1 MTCSDSSVIIIESCY
16 FFVKKQI
23 LPKEVEKLFRDNE
36 AFEGVSDFQRT
47 VTGAINFK
55 GVYLVSFSSEEFAR
69 NCVEMD
75 MEINGILLDKF
86 LLWDYKRK
94 KFLFRQI
101 LKTRS
106 FKLNQNY
113 LMENLKD
120 SESRGS

>member
-1 MTCSDSSVIIIESCY
+1 MIIIESCY

-101 LKTRS
+101 QKTRS